1 MTTPSTPG
9 VNRRRVIQGLV
20 ASLAVPVGLQLRG
33 DAVAAPPRESP
44 QKVWRLAVVPQLT
57 PVEISRYWSPIVMAL
72 TAVGFACELIV
83 YPSIAKF
90 EAEFLEGK
98 ADLVFLNPYHMV
110 LAHKAHRY
118 EPLLRDSRPLEG
130 VLLVKFDSPVK
141 DLAMLKDH
149 RISFPAPNAFAAS
162 LYIRAVLERQYHLPF
177 EAHYAQN
184 HRNAVRQVMNGDSAA
199 AGVVRT
205 TLEKEPPE
213 VRQSLRILYTT
224 PELSPHPLA
233 VHPRV
238 PAELRKV
245 ITQLMLDAAKDPARK
260 SLMAGIQMPDPVAA
274 HYRADYAP
282 LEKLKLEKFTA
293 SE

>member
-1 MTTPSTPG
+1 MNAILSG
-9 VNRRRVIQGLV
+9 GGISRRQYITIAGGALLGAALLDQQAHG
-20 ASLAVPVGLQLRG
+20 ASLSGPL
-33 DAVAAPPRESP
+33 
-44 QKVWRLAVVPQLT
+44 RLAVVPQLT
-57 PVEISRYWSPIVMAL
+57 PVEMTRFWAPIVDAL
-72 TAVGFACELIV
+72 GRNGTPCELVV
-83 YPSIAKF
+83 YPSIATF
-90 EAEFLEGK
+90 EPEFMKGR

-110 LAHKAHRY
+110 MARRAQGY
-118 EPLLRDSRPLEG
+118 EPLLRDTRPLEG
-130 VLLVKFDSPVK
+130 VLVVKKDSPVK
-141 DLAMLKDH
+141 QLEQLKDH

-162 LYIRAVLERQYHLPF
+162 LYIRSVLERQYHLPF

-184 HRNAVRQVMNGDSAA
+184 HRNAVRQVLNGDSAA